1 MNNNN
6 DEKITNDVT
15 KKVYITNSLQLSKKY
30 IVINKNIINRYHF
43 LSFFINEEALF
54 FEDIYFSIFY
64 ILTFEEDDENHEDN
78 ENQKD
83 DENQEDDKSKEAKE
97 RKVKEKNKKGKCLIY
112 NFIIN
117 KLNKS
122 YCKNSLPYYDFK
134 DALLNLY
141 FINLKKSFIYS
152 NLHLSGY
159 EYDLNH
165 DINEWLNMV
174 KYEDVIYI
182 YPYISRIVNIE
193 HDYTF

>member
-1 MNNNN
+1 MSNYQNSTT
-6 DEKITNDVT
+6 DLT
-15 KKVYITNSLQLSKKY
+15 KKVYITNSLQINKKN
-30 IVINKNIINRYHF
+30 IIINKNITTRYPF
-43 LSFFINEEALF
+43 LISFINEEALF

-64 ILTFEEDDENHEDN
+64 ILTFENDSEEYNEEDK
-78 ENQKD
+78 KD
-83 DENQEDDKSKEAKE
+83 T
-97 RKVKEKNKKGKCLIY
+97 KNTKNTKNSCIIY
-112 NFIIN
+112 NFIID
-117 KLNKS
+117 KLKKS
-122 YCKNSLPYYDFK
+122 YCKNSLPYFDFK

-174 KYEDVIYI
+174 KYEDVIYSF
-182 YPYISRIVNIE
+182 PYISRILTIE

>member
-1 MNNNN
+1 MNNSNHN
-6 DEKITNDVT
+6 KITTDLT
-15 KKVYITNSLQLSKKY
+15 KKVYITNSLQISKKH
-30 IVINKNIINRYHF
+30 IIINKNIINRYPF
-43 LSFFINEEALF
+43 LSIFINEEALF

-64 ILTFEEDDENHEDN
+64 ILTFEEDDINEDN
-78 ENQKD
+78 INKD
-83 DENQEDDKSKEAKE
+83 NINEKKIKEGKE
-97 RKVKEKNKKGKCLIY
+97 GNKKNKCLIY
-112 NFIIN
+112 NFIID

-174 KYEDVIYI
+174 KYEDVVYI
-182 YPYISRIVNIE
+182 FPYISRILEIE
-193 HDYTF
+193 HDYIF

>member
-1 MNNNN
+1 MNKNHS
-6 DEKITNDVT
+6 DLSKTNDLT
-15 KKVYITNSLQLSKKY
+15 NKVYITHSLQISKKN
-30 IVINKNIINRYHF
+30 IIINKNIINRYNF
-43 LSFFINEEALF
+43 LSIFINEEALF

-64 ILTFEEDDENHEDN
+64 ILTFEN
-78 ENQKD
+78 E
-83 DENQEDDKSKEAKE
+83 EEESKEENK
-97 RKVKEKNKKGKCLIY
+97 KDSKKGKCLIY

-141 FINLKKSFIYS
+141 FVNLKKSFIYS

-159 EYDLNH
+159 EYDLNN

-174 KYEDVIYI
+174 KYEDVVYI
-182 YPYISRIVNIE
+182 FPYISQIMKFE

>member
-1 MNNNN
+1 MDNNNN
-6 DEKITNDVT
+6 NKITTDLT
-15 KKVYITNSLQLSKKY
+15 KKVYITNTLQISKKY
-30 IVINKNIINRYHF
+30 IIINKNIINRYNF

-64 ILTFEEDDENHEDN
+64 ILTFEEDDNSENDNSED
-78 ENQKD
+78 EI
-83 DENQEDDKSKEAKE
+83 KELKKVK
-97 RKVKEKNKKGKCLIY
+97 KVKEDKKGKCLIY
-112 NFIIN
+112 NFIID

-174 KYEDVIYI
+174 KYEDVTYI
-182 YPYISRIVNIE
+182 YPYISRIVQIE